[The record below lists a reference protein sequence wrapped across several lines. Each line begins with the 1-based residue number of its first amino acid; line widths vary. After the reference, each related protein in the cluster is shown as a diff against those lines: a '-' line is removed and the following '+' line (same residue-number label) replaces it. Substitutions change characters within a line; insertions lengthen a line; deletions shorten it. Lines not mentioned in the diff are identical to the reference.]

1 MGVSRNNHRQ
11 ENLKRGEIMSS
22 IRITGL
28 ATGIDTDKMIK
39 ELMQAERTR
48 VDKVQQDRQIL
59 QWRQE
64 LYNSINKDFANFILN
79 TKKEFGLNVTSSTG
93 SIDSRSLSSLSWVKR
108 AVSSNEAAIKATT
121 TSKAADGRYDI
132 TVHRLADGVK
142 GASSEDVGQ
151 ALKNI
156 LSDLEEAE
164 TFDFKINDKTI
175 TVKQSDT
182 MSSIVKKINESDAGV
197 QASYDASIGRFFIQ
211 TKNTGEG
218 AKLSFA
224 GTEGL
229 GKSFIDALKLNVTAG
244 NKSYT
249 YDTDKSIVD
258 EEEAFIGTN
267 ALIDFNGATGIEQ
280 SSNQFTIN
288 GISLDIRQADP
299 NSKITI
305 QVDTDTD
312 AVYDKI
318 KGFVDQYNGLIDK
331 MGKLLGEKQYR
342 DYRPLTAEQKE
353 SMKDKEIDLWEEKAK
368 SGLLRNDSIISS
380 TLQKLRSSLYNEVE
394 SADGAF
400 SALYELGITTERWV
414 AGAVGG
420 KLEIDEEKL
429 KKAISSDVNG
439 VLQVLFKEAGPLQ
452 DLDAQGNPVQ
462 GKGGVIT
469 RMYDIMIDGMKE
481 VIYKAGPGEESSL
494 FRNIRSNMLID
505 FVTKHGSISLL
516 DKDIKDIDSR
526 ISDLNAMLLNK
537 EDQYYRK
544 FSVMEQ
550 FVQQMNNQ
558 GSWMLQQLGM

>member
-1 MGVSRNNHRQ
+1 
-11 ENLKRGEIMSS
+11 MSS

-142 GASSEDVGQ
+142 GASSEDIGQ

-156 LSDLEEAE
+156 LSDLKPKTDEDGNVIKPDE
-164 TFDFKINDKTI
+164 TFDLIINDKTI
-175 TVKQSDT
+175 TVNHDDT
-182 MSSIVKKINESDAGV
+182 MSTIIKKINESDAGV

-218 AKLSFA
+218 ANLSFA

-229 GKSFIDALKLNVTAG
+229 GKNFIDALKLNVTAG

-318 KGFVDQYNGLIDK
+318 KGFVDQYNELIDK

-380 TLQKLRSSLYNEVE
+380 TIQKLRSSLYNEVE
-394 SADGAF
+394 GADGAF

-429 KKAISSDVNG
+429 KTAISSDVNS